1 MSFFYLKEI
10 SLRLYHEWL
19 YKLGHVHSTLP
30 QMKKYLVLANRNQKY
45 WSTFDFLIIT
55 CIITIE
61 CAKELKNIVFYSSW
75 FYCKQRMYMLL
86 NIAFTIFKSTI
97 NKSQKHKNMLYL
109 VIVIMILSLLE
120 TKFPSSMYQLLY
132 HKSFFK

>member
-1 MSFFYLKEI
+1 MKENVLFYLKEI
-10 SLRLYHEWL
+10 SLRLYHEWP
-19 YKLGHVHSTLP
+19 YKLGHGHTTLP
-30 QMKKYLVLANRNQKY
+30 QMKKNISYLEIGIRNIDQH
-45 WSTFDFLIIT
+45 SN
-55 CIITIE
+55 CIIPIE
-61 CAKELKNIVFYSSW
+61 CAKELKNIVFYSSR

-86 NIAFTIFKSTI
+86 NIAFTISKSTI